1 MQAGT
6 DKVSDLR
13 YSGYRR
19 DPSPVPDLYMT
30 QVSRGTPAGEY
41 LRRFWHPIAYVH
53 ELLDLPLR
61 ARALGED
68 VVVYKDGLGQIGVL
82 QLHCCHRNAS
92 LEFGLVKERGL
103 MCSYHGRVFD
113 VDGTILEMPGEPER
127 LKKATSQGAYPTH
140 VWGGVV
146 FCYMGPLEELP
157 IFPTYD
163 FMLIPEVRIEPG
175 IRWTVECN
183 WLQMRENTM
192 DPAHTFVLHAI
203 PQLRGKK
210 HFSLEMEVRP
220 EFVFT
225 ETPNGFIYTAARRV
239 GDKVWV
245 RSAEAMGPTWR
256 RITTIF
262 EDAATVKS
270 CNPPFLTMWTLPVDD
285 TNSVTFFVSHV
296 APNESMAFE
305 ERRALENFGQYAD
318 RPYEERKR
326 IPGDYDAQVGQGPIS
341 SSHEHL
347 GSQDR
352 GVVMFRRYVR
362 ENIQAVEAG
371 KRPKGVYLTDPGVLP
386 TFANDLVVDASEV
399 DGDPADPVVLTTFA
413 ERVAKQYLISPPLSE
428 ARGVV
433 SAAG

>member
-1 MQAGT
+1 MQAGA
-6 DKVSDLR
+6 DNSLSLR

-19 DPSPVPDLYMT
+19 DPAALPDLYMT

-53 ELLDLPLR
+53 ELGELPIR

-68 VVVYKDGLGQIGVL
+68 LVVFKDGLEQIGVL

-92 LEFGLVKERGL
+92 LEFGLIKESGI
-103 MCSYHGRVFD
+103 MCCYHGRVFD
-113 VDGTILEMPGEPER
+113 VDGTILEMPGEPDR
-127 LKKATSQGAYPTH
+127 LKKTMSQGAYPTH

-146 FCYMGPLEELP
+146 FCYMGPLEALP
-157 IFPTYD
+157 VFPTYD
-163 FMLIPEVRIEPG
+163 FMLMPEMRIEPG
-175 IRWTVECN
+175 IRWPVECN

-203 PQLRGKK
+203 PQLRGMK
-210 HFSLEMEVRP
+210 HFALEMEVRP

-262 EDAATVKS
+262 EDAAEAKS
-270 CNPPFLTMWTLPVDD
+270 YNPPFLTMWTLPVDD

-296 APNESMAFE
+296 AQNEPTPFD

-318 RPYEERKR
+318 RPYEERQR

-341 SSHEHL
+341 GTREHL

-352 GVVMFRRYVR
+352 GVVMFRRYIR
-362 ENIQAVEAG
+362 ENIQAVERG
-371 KRPKGVYLTDPGVLP
+371 EHPRGVYLTDPGILP
-386 TFANDLVVDASEV
+386 TYANDLVADVSKI
-399 DGDPADPVVLTTFA
+399 DGDANDPAVLSAFA
-413 ERVAKQYLISPPLSE
+413 ERTAQQYLIIPPLSQ
-428 ARGVV
+428 ALSYV
-433 SAAG
+433 SAAT